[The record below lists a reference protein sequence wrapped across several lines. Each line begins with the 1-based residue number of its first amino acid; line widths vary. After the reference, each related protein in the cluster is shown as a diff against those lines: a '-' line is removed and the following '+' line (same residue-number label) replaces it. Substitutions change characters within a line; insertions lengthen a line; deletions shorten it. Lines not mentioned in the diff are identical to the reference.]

1 MQPIRKFIVRIPK
14 AVNDV
19 IKVGGKDLFID
30 SKFTEF
36 DHRAYQGEVIG
47 IPLLYDTGVEVGDTL
62 YFHHHVVLGGNHFI
76 SGDTKLEEQ
85 DRRGQFIYSDSDI
98 YYVNFSYQFDPL
110 WNQAYAYKSK
120 KTGEIKLLGEYIFLK
135 PAEQED
141 LLTSKLLE
149 LLPQE
154 KPPNQYG
161 YLEFESDK
169 TKELGLKKGD
179 KVFFIKNGDY
189 SMEIDGQKLYRV
201 YLQNIYA
208 KIPEQV

>member
-1 MQPIRKFIVRIPK
+1 MKPIRKFIVKIPK

-19 IKVGGKDLFID
+19 IKLGGKEIFID

-36 DHRAYQGEVIG
+36 DHRAYEGEVVG
-47 IPLLYDTGVEVGDTL
+47 TPLFYDTGVEVGDTL

-76 SGDTKLEEQ
+76 AGDKQLEEQ
-85 DRRGQFIYSDSDI
+85 DRRGQFIYSNSDL
-98 YYVNFSYQFDPL
+98 YYVNYSYQFDPL

-120 KTGEIKLLGEYIFLK
+120 RTGKIKLLGHYVFLK

-141 LLTSKLLE
+141 ELKSDLLE

-161 YLEFESDK
+161 YIEFESEK

-179 KVFFIKNGDY
+179 KVYK
-189 SMEIDGQKLYRV
+189 QK
-201 YLQNIYA
+201 
-208 KIPEQV
+208 